1 MFLKGGENKIFDV
14 FYLGGELVC
23 IFVICFSFIIYCLYV
38 FISTHVVMCSF
49 ECFHERQVHSD
60 QDILPLLVTS
70 RLGVLDYN
78 FCCIWA
84 FLLYWVVLVFEQ
96 FILYVSFVTNFQR
109 GRLLGFK
116 SLEQLANREHKTCL
130 DIDLR
135 FYRYY

>member
-84 FLLYWVVLVFEQ
+84 FLLYWVVLVFKH
-96 FILYVSFVTNFQR
+96 FILYVSFVTNCQR
-109 GRLLGFK
+109 GRLLSSK
-116 SLEQLANREHKTCL
+116 SLEQLVNREHKTCL

-135 FYRYY
+135 FYWYY